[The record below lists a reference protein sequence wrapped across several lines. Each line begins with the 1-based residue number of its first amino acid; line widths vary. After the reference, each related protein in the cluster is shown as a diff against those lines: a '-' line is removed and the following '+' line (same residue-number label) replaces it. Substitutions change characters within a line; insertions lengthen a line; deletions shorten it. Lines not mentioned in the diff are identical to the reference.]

1 MGVIVRTRRPRTM
14 QCSYARIIS
23 DEVTKCASCGPLLPL
38 FAIGEIRDRHSCLRG
53 LGFEFGRV
61 VAMVV

>member
-1 MGVIVRTRRPRTM
+1 MKLQNV
-14 QCSYARIIS
+14 
-23 DEVTKCASCGPLLPL
+23 PLAAPMLPL